1 MNPGSPQI
9 APKSHVANVNDIQM
23 YYEVYGKGSPLV
35 LLHGFTQAAS
45 FWHPFVTDFAAHFK
59 LIVPDLRG
67 HGRSTNPTNQFTHRQ
82 VALDI
87 FALLNQLQINQFK
100 AIGFSSGADTLLHL
114 ATQQQPR
121 LEAMI
126 LIGTGHYWPE
136 QSRVI
141 MRQYTAESE
150 VWDWSTLRQRHVHG
164 DEQIRIMLEQ
174 FHNFADNYD
183 DVNFALPSLSTIT
196 TRTLIAN
203 GDRDPFYPASLAAEM
218 YAAIPNA
225 YLWIVPNGDHFPFR
239 GENARLFAHIAL
251 EFLQG
256 HWESNK
262 S

>member
-1 MNPGSPQI
+1 M
-9 APKSHVANVNDIQM
+9 
-23 YYEVYGKGSPLV
+23 
-35 LLHGFTQAAS
+35 
-45 FWHPFVTDFAAHFK
+45 
-59 LIVPDLRG
+59 
-67 HGRSTNPTNQFTHRQ
+67 
-82 VALDI
+82 
-87 FALLNQLQINQFK
+87 
-100 AIGFSSGADTLLHL
+100 
-114 ATQQQPR
+114 
-121 LEAMI
+121 
-126 LIGTGHYWPE
+126 
-136 QSRVI
+136 
-141 MRQYTAESE
+141 
-150 VWDWSTLRQRHVHG
+150 
-164 DEQIRIMLEQ
+164 MLEQ